1 MINISYIRKN
11 PELVKER
18 LKLKNFKELNL
29 IDEVFELDKEK
40 RVIQADFDSK
50 QSIINNTSFEIG
62 KLKAKGI
69 NVENEKDYLIELR
82 TKNLPKFD
90 SSINIVKFLKRATI
104 LNKIIS

>member
-50 QSIINNTSFEIG
+50 LVLLIIQV
-62 KLKAKGI
+62 LK
-69 NVENEKDYLIELR
+69 
-82 TKNLPKFD
+82 
-90 SSINIVKFLKRATI
+90 
-104 LNKIIS
+104 